1 MKNKGHLDFEF
12 FHTRVQPRIPSPYL
26 LLRTATV
33 AANQRKES
41 PMDTALFVP
50 IAMFA
55 CIAYSIKAVVDA
67 RVRKQLVSSNG
78 SPELVAKIMQNDE
91 ANRRLSSLR
100 WGVTLL
106 ALAAGFG
113 IVEAMGWTEV
123 NPGAIAV
130 LIGALG
136 LGNLATF
143 AVTRKLG

>member
-1 MKNKGHLDFEF
+1 
-12 FHTRVQPRIPSPYL
+12 
-26 LLRTATV
+26 
-33 AANQRKES
+33 
-41 PMDTALFVP
+41 MDTALFVP